1 MWHRARGLGKTLMLA
16 GGTAAAILV
25 VTYPRT
31 TLAEEI
37 PDADRQ
43 GEYDEEGMKFG
54 NVVIKGQLVADGSVP
69 GGWTLVRTFENQSDQ
84 PEKCVV
90 EERVLRTETMP
101 GARVTPPPVAVVLR
115 NQTFA
120 LGPHEKRKL
129 GVALPA
135 AVGAQITAAKRRQA
149 WVERARDR
157 AMTAERYDSP
167 AMTATY
173 MEFDVE
179 YLTPLPPGATAEKR
193 DTGVTRPQGLAE
205 IAPPMPM
212 PVARPGSPTP
222 QVATAADFDAPL

>member
-1 MWHRARGLGKTLMLA
+1 MWHRARTLARTLMLA
-16 GGTAAAILV
+16 GGTAAALLV

-43 GEYDEEGMKFG
+43 GEYDDEGMKFG
-54 NVVIKGQLVADGSVP
+54 NIVVKGQLVADGSVP

-84 PEKCVV
+84 PSSCVI

-101 GARVTPPPVAVVLR
+101 GARVTPSPVAVVQR

-135 AVGAQITAAKRRQA
+135 AIGAQITAARRRQA
-149 WVERARDR
+149 WVERAHDR
-157 AMTAERYDSP
+157 AMAAERYDAP
-167 AMTATY
+167 EMRATY

-179 YLTPLPPGATAEKR
+179 YLTVLPPGATAEKR
-193 DTGVTRPQGLAE
+193 DTGVTRPQGLAAM
-205 IAPPMPM
+205 APPPVPM
-212 PVARPGSPTP
+212 PVA
-222 QVATAADFDAPL
+222 ATDLDAPL

>member
-1 MWHRARGLGKTLMLA
+1 MWHRARTLAKTLMLA
-16 GGTAAAILV
+16 GGTAAAILA

-37 PDADRQ
+37 PDSDRQ
-43 GEYDEEGMKFG
+43 GEYDDEGMKFG
-54 NVVIKGQLVADGSVP
+54 NVVVKGELVADGSVP

-101 GARVTPPPVAVVLR
+101 GARVTPPPVAVVQR

-129 GVALPA
+129 GIVLPA
-135 AVGAQITAAKRRQA
+135 AIGAQITAAKRRQA
-149 WVERARDR
+149 WVQREHDR
-157 AMTAERYDSP
+157 AMNAEKYDSP

-179 YLTPLPPGATAEKR
+179 YLTVLPPGATAEKR
-193 DTGVTRPQGLAE
+193 DTGVTRPERMGMM
-205 IAPPMPM
+205 APP
-212 PVARPGSPTP
+212 PVPVPVGGAQPPS
-222 QVATAADFDAPL
+222 QLAAFDDAL